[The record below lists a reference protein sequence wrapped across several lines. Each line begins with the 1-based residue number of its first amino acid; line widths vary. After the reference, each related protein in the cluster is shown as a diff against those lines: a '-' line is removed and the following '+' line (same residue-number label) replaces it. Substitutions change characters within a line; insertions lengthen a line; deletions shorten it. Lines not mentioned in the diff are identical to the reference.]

1 MDFTYLSYMK
11 YKVGQKINEWS
22 YHVKQENL
30 NAWSKILNDPNPIH
44 FDSETVKKIGLG
56 DKCINQGPANITYII
71 NAIFYNFPK
80 SRILSIK
87 NRLNG
92 NVFADDIVSISG
104 KITKVLNKDESIL
117 ISLLL
122 KLSTQENDSLVVSN
136 IDIIQ

>member
-1 MDFTYLSYMK
+1 MK

-30 NAWSKILNDPNPIH
+30 NTWSKILNDPNPIH
-44 FDSETVKKIGLG
+44 FDSETVKKNGLG

-80 SRILSIK
+80 SRILNIK

-92 NVFADDIVSISG
+92 NVFVDDRVCVSG
-104 KITKVLNKDESIL
+104 KITKFLNKDESIL
-117 ISLLL
+117 INLLL
-122 KLSTQENDSLVVSN
+122 NLSTQENDSLVVSRAEL
-136 IDIIQ
+136 IQ

>member
-1 MDFTYLSYMK
+1 MK
-11 YKVGQKINEWS
+11 YKVGQKINEWT
-22 YHVKQENL
+22 YQVRQENL

-44 FDSETVKKIGLG
+44 FDSEAVKEIGLG
-56 DKCINQGPANITYII
+56 NKCINQGPANISYII
-71 NAIFYNFPK
+71 NAITYNFPK

-92 NVFADDIVSISG
+92 NVFVDDIISVTG

-122 KLSTQENDSLVVSN
+122 KLRTQANDSLVISN
-136 IDIIQ
+136 VELIQ